1 MDATVP
7 SLERSNAARIGAVV
21 VAAGLSSRMG
31 QFKPLMV
38 LDGRPLLSHAIEN
51 LQAVGEIRPFVV
63 VTGHRGDEVRGLV
76 EDEPWIDV
84 VHNARY
90 EAGGMLSSVQ
100 AGVRAVAGKCD
111 SFLVALGDHPLV
123 RPETVALLLGTAWA
137 TGAGVV
143 KPVYRER
150 GGHPVL
156 VDSRLAGAILD
167 LPAEATL
174 KTFMQAA
181 SGRTA
186 ELAVDDPGVV
196 MDVDTPDDYRAAEQL
211 YFSRNVRKNN
221 GQSQQQQQIAI
232 GV

>member
-38 LDGRPLLSHAIEN
+38 LDDRPLLAHAIGN
-51 LQAVGEIRPFVV
+51 LQAVGELRPFVV
-63 VTGHRGDEVRGLV
+63 VSGHRGDEVRDLV
-76 EDEPWIDV
+76 DDDPWVNV
-84 VHNARY
+84 VHNGDYA
-90 EAGGMLSSVQ
+90 AGGMLSSVQ

-111 SFLVALGDHPLV
+111 AFLVALGDHPLV
-123 RPETVALLLGTAWA
+123 RPETVALLLGAAWV

-143 KPVYRER
+143 KPVYRGR

-156 VDSRLAGAILD
+156 IDSRLADAILG
-167 LPAEATL
+167 LPPEATL
-174 KTFMQAA
+174 KTFMQSV

-186 ELAVDDPGVV
+186 ELVVDDPGVV
-196 MDVDTPDDYRAAEQL
+196 MDVDTPEDYRAAEQL
-211 YFSRNVRKNN
+211 YFSRNVRKSN
-221 GQSQQQQQIAI
+221 GQSQQQMAI